1 MDFSSRTI
9 AEAGAVVAA
18 VLAVAA
24 GIADYRQR
32 KRADLDRVGLFDWR
46 SIQVFA
52 LIAAII
58 IAGLAFN
65 V

>member
-1 MDFSSRTI
+1 MI
-9 AEAGAVVAA
+9 VAV
-18 VLAVAA
+18 VLAVIA

-32 KRADLDRVGLFDWR
+32 KRSDLDRVGLFDWR

-52 LIAAII
+52 LVAAII

>member
-1 MDFSSRTI
+1 VDFSSRTI
-9 AEAGAVVAA
+9 AEAGAVVAV
-18 VLAVAA
+18 VLAVIA

-52 LIAAII
+52 LIAAIV
-58 IAGLAFN
+58 IAGLAFK